1 MDLRQLQCF
10 VAVADSLHFG
20 RAAQKLGMLPASL
33 GRHLRLLEEEVGAPL
48 VARTTRSV
56 SLTPLGTDLLEE
68 ARDIVARAAQFE
80 QRARARN
87 EHSAPVLRVGAIDSA
102 ATGLIPQLLSR
113 FHENYPQVEVRLLEQ
128 KTVRLVPRLLSGRLD
143 VAFVRPP
150 EHQDPRLVFRH
161 LLYESAVVVVPDSHR
176 LAEAASVRVE
186 DLAEEPLIVP
196 DRYSRPHSHDLTIK
210 LFLGVGLTARIAQIA
225 EEKQTIVSLVA
236 SGIGLAIVP
245 RWTSRLAIAGVKF
258 IPLEVATGPVQN
270 RLQLAAAWVRGTRDP
285 LREALLDTLKA
296 NIEAI
301 AETA

>member
-20 RAAQKLGMLPASL
+20 RAAQSLEMLPASL

-56 SLTPLGTDLLEE
+56 SLTPLGADLLEE
-68 ARDIVARAAQFE
+68 ARDLVERVAQFE

-87 EHSAPVLRVGAIDSA
+87 EQSAPVLRVGAIDSA
-102 ATGLIPQLLSR
+102 ATGLIPQLLPR
-113 FHENYPQVEVRLLEQ
+113 FHEALPQVEVRLLEQ

-161 LLYESAVVVVPDSHR
+161 LFYESAVVVVPDSHR
-176 LAEAASVRVE
+176 LAEASSVRVE

-210 LFLGVGLTARIAQIA
+210 LFLGAGLTARIAQIA

-245 RWTSRLAIAGVKF
+245 RWTSRLAIAGVRF
-258 IPLEVATGPVQN
+258 IPLEVESGPVQN